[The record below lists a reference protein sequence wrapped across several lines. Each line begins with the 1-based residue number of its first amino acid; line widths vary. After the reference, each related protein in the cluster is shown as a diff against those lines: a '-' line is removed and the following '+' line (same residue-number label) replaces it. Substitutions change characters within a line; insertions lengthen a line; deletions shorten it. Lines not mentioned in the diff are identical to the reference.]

1 MPPCP
6 HFDLKIVQRSKRQ
19 SAVAAAA
26 YQSGE
31 RLFSEYD
38 QKQKYYSHKSEI
50 VHTEI
55 MLPPHAPPEYADRN
69 TLWNAAEAIEKQW
82 NSQLARRFVLAIP
95 RELPPEQY
103 ADLIRDY
110 CREFFVSKGMIA
122 DFAIHD
128 KGDGNPHAH
137 ILFTMRGMDEQG
149 RWLPKSRKVYD
160 LDENGERIRL
170 PSGNWKS
177 HKEDTVDWND
187 QKYAEIW
194 RQAWQDT
201 ANRYLEAIGSPE
213 RLNLKSYE
221 RQGID
226 KIPTVHMGPAVSYLE
241 RKGIQTN
248 IGNLNRDIKAANSL
262 MQSIRQMVH
271 SLKGWL
277 SGLKEKKAVLLKAL
291 EQAKEPTIPELLSRY
306 LDMRSEERTGW
317 TSKGKLKG
325 TVGDFNKVME
335 ALDFLR
341 RKEISTVESLD
352 AYLDK
357 VSGEILSVK
366 TDIKKSERRIK
377 AIDTTLSHLANH
389 GAYKEIYKKYASIGW
404 KTRKEKFAAEHR
416 EELDAYLAANR
427 FFKAHQEELPF
438 DTKELK
444 KERAQLSGELS
455 EKNKGLQAVQEDMKL
470 LRDVRNWINHVL
482 PPEQRRAV
490 AEPGKKPSLNEQLSW
505 NIEGVKQREEQKRQQ
520 PRRQQKQDMEL

>member
-69 TLWNAAEAIEKQW
+69 TLWNDAEAIEKQW
-82 NSQLARRFVLAIP
+82 NSQLARRLVLAIP
-95 RELPPEQY
+95 RDIPPEQQ

-187 QKYAEIW
+187 QKYGEIW

-213 RLNLKSYE
+213 RLDLRSYA

-226 KIPTVHMGPAVSYLE
+226 KIPTVHMGSAACQME
-241 RKGIQTN
+241 KKGIQTN

-262 MQSIRQMVH
+262 MQSIRQMVRH
-271 SLKGWL
+271 LKGWIAD
-277 SGLKEKKAVLLKAL
+277 LKEKKAVLLEAL
-291 EQAKEPTIPELLSRY
+291 EQAREPTLPELLFQY
-306 LDMRSEERTGW
+306 LEQRGGERAGW
-317 TSKGKLKG
+317 TSRGKLKG
-325 TVGDFNKVME
+325 TVADYNKVQAAM
-335 ALDFLR
+335 DFLR
-341 RKEISTVESLD
+341 KKGISTVESLD
-352 AYLDK
+352 TRLDEISQTA
-357 VSGEILSVK
+357 VSVIGSM
-366 TDIKKSERRIK
+366 KKSEKRIK
-377 AIDTTLSHLANH
+377 AINTMLS
-389 GAYKEIYKKYASIGW
+389 YIDKYEAAKPVHAEYAAIGW
-404 KTRKEKFAAEHR
+404 KKKKEKFAESHR
-416 EELDAYLAANR
+416 EELDAYNAAVRYFKVNLKGNSYSRKDLKAEREQLAA
-427 FFKAHQEELPF
+427 ALPGQR
-438 DTKELK
+438 KEL
-444 KERAQLSGELS
+444 E
-455 EKNKGLQAVQEDMKL
+455 AVQADVKI
-470 LRDVRNWINHVL
+470 LRDVRHWLNQVL
-482 PPEQRRAV
+482 PSEQYRQT
-490 AEPGKKPSLNEQLSW
+490 AEPGKKPSVQESLKGRQERIRQEQA
-505 NIEGVKQREEQKRQQ
+505 GKQKP
-520 PRRQQKQDMEL
+520 PRTQKQQNMEL

>member
-1 MPPCP
+1 MPCP
-6 HFDLKIVQRSKRQ
+6 HFDVKIIQRSKRQ
-19 SAVAAAA
+19 SAVASAA

-95 RELPPEQY
+95 RELPRSQY

-137 ILFTMRGMDEQG
+137 ILLTMRAMDETG
-149 RWLPKSRKVYD
+149 KWLPKSRKVYD

-170 PSGNWKS
+170 ASGRWKS

-194 RQAWQDT
+194 RQGWADT

-213 RLNLKSYE
+213 RLDLRSYA

-226 KIPTVHMGPAVSYLE
+226 KIPTVHMGPAVSQME
-241 RKGIQTN
+241 KRGIQTN
-248 IGNLNRDIKAANSL
+248 IGNLNRDITAANRL
-262 MQSIRQMVH
+262 MQSIRQMVRH
-271 SLKGWL
+271 LKGWIAD
-277 SGLKEKKAVLLKAL
+277 LKEKKAALLEAL

-341 RKEISTVESLD
+341 QKEISTVESLD
-352 AYLDK
+352 AYLDEASAQA
-357 VSGEILSVK
+357 VSIREEIKPMEKRV
-366 TDIKKSERRIK
+366 
-377 AIDTTLSHLANH
+377 
-389 GAYKEIYKKYASIGW
+389 KEIDRLLFHIGNFEANKPVHVKYAAIRW
-404 KTRKEKFAAEHR
+404 KKPKEKYAADHK
-416 EELDAYLAANR
+416 EELDAYNAALRYFKVHLDGAKYSTKKLAGE
-427 FFKAHQEELPF
+427 Q
-438 DTKELK
+438 
-444 KERAQLSGELS
+444 AQLSENIASKTEALT
-455 EKNKGLQAVQEDMKL
+455 AVQEDVKI
-470 LRDVRNWINHVL
+470 LRDVRL
-482 PPEQRRAV
+482 PLP
-490 AEPGKKPSLNEQLSW
+490 
-505 NIEGVKQREEQKRQQ
+505 
-520 PRRQQKQDMEL
+520 